1 MAKRLMQQDLKA
13 LYRLLSQADLSLG
26 LVPDHAAV
34 TRTRELLKA
43 ALALSKDLITREP
56 DAVIL
61 GSIGGKKTAER
72 GPEYFKQIAAMR
84 KIKSGGRPKKTNV
97 KSID

>member
-1 MAKRLMQQDLKA
+1 MAARLTQQDLKA
-13 LYRLLSQADLSLG
+13 LHRIISQADLTLG
-26 LVPDHAAV
+26 MVPDLHPSI

-43 ALALSKDLITREP
+43 ASALSKDLITRKP

-72 GPEYFKQIAAMR
+72 GPEYFQRIAGMR
-84 KIKSGGRPKKTNV
+84 KVRSGGRPKKED
-97 KSID
+97 SL